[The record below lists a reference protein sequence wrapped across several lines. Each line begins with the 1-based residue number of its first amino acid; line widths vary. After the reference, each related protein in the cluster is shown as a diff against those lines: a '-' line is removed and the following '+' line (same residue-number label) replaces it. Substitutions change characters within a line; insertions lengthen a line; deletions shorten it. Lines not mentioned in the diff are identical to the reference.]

1 MKRAP
6 ALELTRTFCF
16 VRRSTRNAQVAGL
29 KVLWLKGSLVRMPLM
44 RQTLS
49 PVTSPPLKPHEVCNS
64 LFRNNQFI
72 NITTKE
78 L

>member
-49 PVTSPPLKPHEVCNS
+49 PVTSPPLNLMKFATHYS
-64 LFRNNQFI
+64 GII
-72 NITTKE
+72 NLLILSK
-78 L
+78 